1 LYEPNFM
8 SRASRS
14 ELIAELRERLRQL
27 EHGGRPVGGAVAA
40 TGTALDHLLPDRGLT
55 WGTLTD
61 WLSDGDG
68 TGTATLALAASAR
81 VLQGGGA
88 LVVVDRLR
96 EFYPPA
102 AAALG
107 IPLARTVIIRPDTVR
122 DALWALE
129 QSLRSSAVAV
139 AWCWLG
145 SLDSR
150 IFRRL
155 QLAAEAGGGL
165 GFLFRPVACRA
176 EPSWAAVRLLVEAVP
191 AVRPASGRRLRALLL
206 AGRGVPGGQQVELEL
221 GHEADPVR
229 VASPVAHPTPAAAAG
244 A

>member
-1 LYEPNFM
+1 VT
-8 SRASRS
+8 SRP
-14 ELIAELRERLRQL
+14 ELIASLRERLRQL
-27 EHGGRPVGGAVAA
+27 ENEGRPPTEGPTAP
-40 TGTALDHLLPDRGLT
+40 TETALDRLLPDHGLP
-55 WGTLTD
+55 WGALTE

-68 TGTATLALAASAR
+68 SGTATLALAVSAR
-81 VLQGGGA
+81 LLRDGGA
-88 LVVVDRLR
+88 LVVVDRQR

-107 IPLARTVIIRPDTVR
+107 VPLPRTVLIQPDTVR

-145 SLDSR
+145 SLDPR
-150 IFRRL
+150 VFRRL

-165 GFLFRPVACRA
+165 GFLLRPAACRA
-176 EPSWAAVRLLVEAVP
+176 EPSWAQVRLLVEAAP
-191 AVRPASGRRLRALLL
+191 APRPSSAGRRLRVQLLK
-206 AGRGVPGGQQVELEL
+206 GRGAAGGKAVELEVR
-221 GHEADPVR
+221 HEADPVR
-229 VASPVAHPTPAAAAG
+229 VVAPLADPAPRPAAAAG